1 MKIEK
6 DTVVSL
12 TYELKAGDATGAVV
26 EKVDESAPFLFLF
39 GSGSLLKDFE
49 DNLRGLEPGK
59 AFEFTIKSDDAYGPF
74 SDEAII
80 EIPKNIFE
88 IDGRIEDG
96 LLTEG
101 NYLTLEDNQG
111 NPLRGKVLSAADEI
125 VKMDFNHPLAGQDL
139 HFKGGV
145 VDVREAT
152 ETELAHGHVHGPDG
166 HHHH

>member
-1 MKIEK
+1 MKIDK

-12 TYELKAGDATGAVV
+12 SYELKAGDAQGPVV
-26 EKVDESAPFLFLF
+26 EKVEQSEPFVFLF
-39 GSGSLLKDFE
+39 GSGQLLKDFE

-59 AFEFTIKSDDAYGPF
+59 AFEFTIKSGDAYGAF
-74 SDEAII
+74 SDEAVI

-88 IDGRIEDG
+88 VDGRIEEG

-101 NYLTLEDNQG
+101 NYLTLEDHQG
-111 NPLRGKVLSAADEI
+111 NPLRGKVNSVNDTI
-125 VKMDFNHPLAGQDL
+125 VTMDFNHPLAGQDL

-152 ETELAHGHVHGPDG
+152 ETELAHGHVHGPGG